1 MAVRFADD
9 RRVTHVGSS
18 TTPRRLGP
26 TLPGG
31 RATAGLAALGAA
43 ALAIAC
49 AVSPA
54 RAESGPV
61 VCPFR
66 LATGLPCPG
75 CGLTRAW
82 VFIAHGDFGAALRAN
97 PFGYL
102 TMAAAV
108 VLIAVVATAVVRGR
122 PIPSMS
128 PIVRSRPFLVVLACW
143 LAFAAVRIAVVTAG

>member
-1 MAVRFADD
+1 MAVRFAE
-9 RRVTHVGSS
+9 HGLAS
-18 TTPRRLGP
+18 PRRQSGP
-26 TLPGG
+26 A
-31 RATAGLAALGAA
+31 ATVGLAGAGAA

-54 RAESGPV
+54 RVESGPV

-66 LATGLPCPG
+66 LLTGLPCPG

-108 VLIAVVATAVVRGR
+108 VLIAVVAASVARAR
-122 PIPSMS
+122 PIPSLS
-128 PIVRSRPFLVVLACW
+128 PLVRSRPFLLVFGCW
-143 LAFAAVRIAVVTAG
+143 LAFAAVRIAVVALH